1 MLPSFP
7 RDGGVVANM
16 GAFQAVV
23 PSSILGHRMHS
34 LECFIFPKLN
44 LRMKT

>member
-34 LECFIFPKLN
+34 MQFFS
-44 LRMKT
+44 

>member
-16 GAFQAVV
+16 GDFQAVV

-34 LECFIFPKLN
+34 MQFFS
-44 LRMKT
+44 